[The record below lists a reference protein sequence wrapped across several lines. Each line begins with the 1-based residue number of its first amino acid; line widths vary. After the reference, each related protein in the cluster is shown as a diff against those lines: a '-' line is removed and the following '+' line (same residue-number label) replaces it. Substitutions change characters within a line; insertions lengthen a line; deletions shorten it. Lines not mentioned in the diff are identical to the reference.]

1 MDGPP
6 YLPAVPSAQI
16 LIQYA
21 PNLVLLALAGLLPGG
36 AVLVQVRAPDVAVV
50 ARHRAVGQHPV

>member
-1 MDGPP
+1 M
-6 YLPAVPSAQI
+6 I
-16 LIQYA
+16 A
-21 PNLVLLALAGLLPGG
+21 PNLVLLALPGLLPGG